1 MRFVCPSCK
10 GPLSGSAATY
20 SCEQC
25 RREFP
30 VVCGIPDFR
39 LWPDPYIAM
48 REDREKG
55 ERLSAAA
62 KTRDFE
68 ALLDHYYS
76 ITEEVSPDRD
86 KNWTA
91 HSLAEVAIANFVLRE
106 SGMLGELQGAQLL
119 DVGCSTGGLL
129 IGAAGVA
136 GELVGVDV
144 AFRWLVVAQARLR
157 EAGVSAT
164 LVCAN
169 AEALPFEDASFDAV
183 TAQDVVEHLREPA
196 AALAETRRVS
206 VAQAPAF
213 YSTNNR
219 YSPLPEPHV
228 RMWGVGYLPRRRQAA
243 YVAWRR
249 KDLQRYPIR
258 LRSASE
264 LDRMF
269 RDAGYATV
277 KTQSAPL
284 VAPHLDTRILR
295 WVFASYNWLRKLPII
310 GGFAALVGPRLWVQ
324 ARR

>member
-1 MRFVCPSCK
+1 
-10 GPLSGSAATY
+10 
-20 SCEQC
+20 
-25 RREFP
+25 
-30 VVCGIPDFR
+30 
-39 LWPDPYIAM
+39 M

-55 ERLSAAA
+55 ELLSAAA

-76 ITEEVSPDRD
+76 ITEEDPPDLA

-91 HSLAEVAIANFVLRE
+91 HSLAEVRIANFMLRE
-106 SGMLGELQGAQLL
+106 SGMLGKLKGARLL
-119 DVGCSTGGLL
+119 DVGCSSGGLL

-144 AFRWLVVAQARLR
+144 AFRWLVVGQARLG
-157 EAGVSAT
+157 EAEVAAT

-183 TAQDVVEHLREPA
+183 TAQDVVEHFKDPA

-206 VAQAPAF
+206 AADAPAL
-213 YSTNNR
+213 YTTNNR

-228 RMWGVGYLPRRRQAA
+228 RMWGVGYLPRRRQAE

-249 KDLQRYPIR
+249 QDLHRYAIR

-269 RDAGYATV
+269 RDAGYASA

-284 VAPHLDTRILR
+284 IAPHLDTGILR

-310 GGFAALVGPRLWVQ
+310 GEFATLVGPRLWVQ